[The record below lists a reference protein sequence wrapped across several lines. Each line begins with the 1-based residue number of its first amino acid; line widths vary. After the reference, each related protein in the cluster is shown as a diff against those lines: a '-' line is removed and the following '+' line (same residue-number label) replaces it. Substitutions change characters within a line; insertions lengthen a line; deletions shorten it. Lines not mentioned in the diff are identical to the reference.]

1 MNLAVARTWAERA
14 QAELGASRRFK
25 VLATRLRTI
34 DTPAQ
39 IIGLVEQ
46 AEIEEDEHAALC
58 ARMALDL
65 GHETG
70 FAHLE
75 NHHSEIQC
83 SWHEHP
89 DEADRLLLDLVLL
102 GCITESINASLL
114 RSIYTEARP
123 GRPRDLIHK
132 ILADEVKHA
141 QIGWAYLSLCCTQ
154 RDCRFVG
161 DYLSQMLDLSVR
173 DELFLP
179 ALSPMVDGSYDFGV
193 MPVAHRLSQFCATLD
208 KVVIP
213 GFAHF
218 GIDTTA
224 MIQWRNQKMGA

>member
-1 MNLAVARTWAERA
+1 MDAPT
-14 QAELGASRRFK
+14 
-25 VLATRLRTI
+25 
-34 DTPAQ
+34 Q
-39 IIGLVEQ
+39 IIELVEQ

-70 FAHLE
+70 FAHVA

-83 SWHEHP
+83 SWYEHP
-89 DEADRLLLDLVLL
+89 NEAVRLLLDLVLL

-114 RSIYTEARP
+114 RSIYVEARP
-123 GRPRDLIHK
+123 GRARDLIHK

-141 QIGWAYLSLCCTQ
+141 QIGWAYLSLSCAQ
-154 RDCRFVG
+154 RDCRFVSE
-161 DYLSQMLDLSVR
+161 YLSEMLDLSVR

-179 ALSPMVDGSYDFGV
+179 ALSPATANTYDFGV
-193 MPVAHRLSQFCATLD
+193 MPVAHRLPQFCATLD
-208 KVVIP
+208 EVIIP

-218 GIDTTA
+218 GIDTGP
-224 MIQWRNQKMGA
+224 MIQWRNQKMVV